1 MATTEKGTDFTK
13 IAVLAGGVI
22 VISIIGGYYV
32 FAPSDV
38 DTASSNLTTSNPSTG
53 GNLGKERTD
62 PNYNRLLQTF
72 NAQHSERA
80 DQTGDSFIST
90 LEASNPSDVDVT
102 DKPQAP
108 QYNWKEKQQTQQSK
122 SGSGSNDNGEK
133 AKQQKEQQ
141 KAITAVLTQLDKTRT
156 PVAGAQLASAW
167 GDSGQGGSGGQ
178 SAGGQNGSGQ
188 ATGGQSG
195 GAFSS
200 WTQSVYPQQA
210 SMGQNTGTA
219 NTKGQGK
226 QSKGARLIS
235 AYKRIPAIVDN
246 AMDSDD
252 LNSPTTAH
260 VPLGD
265 QKGATFYSNENRLA
279 GAGIRVHF
287 TGMEWNGVECKVDAY
302 SVDAETLK
310 ASIASDVNDRWF
322 THVIVPAVANGIGRT
337 GQLYEDSNSQM
348 ILTDNGNAYRSTGT
362 PNGKAIAGTIIGG
375 IGEQTGRVLEQQA
388 ARTPF
393 RQVTVDPNK
402 LIGIQFA
409 APVYE
414 SDCGDGILSQG
425 NNAPATQQQQTEP
438 QQLNA
443 VAPQQTQYAP
453 QQPQYAPQPYPQYS
467 DNSYRRGYY
476 R

>member
-13 IAVLAGGVI
+13 IGVMVGGV
-22 VISIIGGYYV
+22 VVVAIIAGYYV
-32 FAPSDV
+32 FSPSEV
-38 DTASSNLTTSNPSTG
+38 DTASSNLSTSNPSTG

-72 NAQHSERA
+72 NSQGSDRA
-80 DQTGDSFIST
+80 DQTGNSFIST
-90 LEASNPSDVDVT
+90 LEASNPSDVDTT
-102 DKPQAP
+102 DKQEAP
-108 QYNWKEKQQTQQSK
+108 KYNWQQQQQQRQTKTGNDSEDKEK
-122 SGSGSNDNGEK
+122 
-133 AKQQKEQQ
+133 ARQQKEHD
-141 KAITAVLTQLDKTRT
+141 KAVDALLAKLDQNRA
-156 PVAGAQLASAW
+156 PVPGAQLAVAW
-167 GDSGQGGSGGQ
+167 GGSGQGGAAQ
-178 SAGGQNGSGQ
+178 GQNGSGQ
-188 ATGGQSG
+188 SGTGNG
-195 GAFSS
+195 GNAFSG
-200 WTQSVYPQQA
+200 WTQSVYPQAA
-210 SMGQNTGTA
+210 SVTKSEGTEKA
-219 NTKGQGK
+219 QGK
-226 QSKGARLIS
+226 SKGARLIS
-235 AYKRIPAIVDN
+235 AYRRIPAIVDN

-265 QKGATFYSNENRLA
+265 QKGATFFSMDNKLA

-322 THVIVPAVANGIGRT
+322 THVIIPAVANGIGRT

-362 PNGKAIAGTIIGG
+362 PNGKAILGTIAGG
-375 IGEQTGRVLEQQA
+375 IGEQTGRVMEQQA

-414 SDCGDGILSQG
+414 SDCGEGILSQSS
-425 NNAPATQQQQTEP
+425 NAQPAQQQAQP
-438 QQLNA
+438 QLNA
-443 VAPQQTQYAP
+443 VAPQQ
-453 QQPQYAPQPYPQYS
+453 PQYAPPAYPQTPDYS
-467 DNSYRRGYY
+467 NRRGYY

>member
-1 MATTEKGTDFTK
+1 MATTEKGTDLKK
-13 IAVLAGGVI
+13 IGVMAGGVVI
-22 VISIIGGYYV
+22 VAIIGGYYF

-38 DTASSNLTTSNPSTG
+38 DTASSDIKSINPSTG
-53 GNLGKERTD
+53 GNLGRERTD

-72 NAQHSERA
+72 NTQGAERA
-80 DQTGDSFIST
+80 DQTGSSFIST
-90 LEASNPSDVDVT
+90 LEASNPSDVDVS
-102 DKPQAP
+102 DKPDKP
-108 QYNWKEKQQTQQSK
+108 QYNWNQQQQQRQVKQA
-122 SGSGSNDNGEK
+122 SGNNDNGEK
-133 AKQQKEQQ
+133 AKQQKEKD
-141 KAITAVLTQLDKTRT
+141 KAIDAMLAKLDSNRT

-167 GDSGQGGSGGQ
+167 GDSGQSGGTQ
-178 SAGGQNGSGQ
+178 NQNGGN
-188 ATGGQSG
+188 QSG
-195 GAFSS
+195 AGTNGNAFSG
-200 WTQSVYPQQA
+200 WTQSVYPQPA
-210 SMGQNTGTA
+210 SIAQNSGTGNA
-219 NTKGQGK
+219 KEQGK

-265 QKGATFYSNENRLA
+265 QKGATFYSKENRLA

-388 ARTPF
+388 TRTPF

-414 SDCGDGILSQG
+414 SDCGEGILSQN
-425 NNAPATQQQQTEP
+425 NNAPSTQQQEEP

-443 VAPQQTQYAP
+443 VAPQPQ
-453 QQPQYAPQPYPQYS
+453 QQPQYAPQPYPQPYPDYS
-467 DNSYRRGYY
+467 NRRGYY

>member
-13 IAVLAGGVI
+13 IGVIAGGVI
-22 VISIIGGYYV
+22 VVAIIGGYYV
-32 FAPSDV
+32 FSPSEV
-38 DTASSNLTTSNPSTG
+38 DTASSSLSTSNPSAG
-53 GNLGKERTD
+53 GNLGRERTD

-80 DQTGDSFIST
+80 DQTGNSFIST
-90 LEASNPSDVDVT
+90 LEASNPTAVDVT
-102 DKPQAP
+102 DKQVAP
-108 QYNWKEKQQTQQSK
+108 KYNWQEKTQPQSK
-122 SGSGSNDNGEK
+122 SDSGSSNDKEK
-133 AKQQKEQQ
+133 AKQQKEHD
-141 KAITAVLTQLDKTRT
+141 KAIDAVLAKLDQNRT

-167 GDSGQGGSGGQ
+167 GGSGSGGG
-178 SAGGQNGSGQ
+178 AQNPNG
-188 ATGGQSG
+188 GGQSG
-195 GAFSS
+195 IGNGGNAFSG
-200 WTQSVYPQQA
+200 WTQSVYPQPA
-210 SMGQNTGTA
+210 SVAQNGGTEKA
-219 NTKGQGK
+219 QGNK
-226 QSKGARLIS
+226 KSKGARLIS

-265 QKGATFYSNENRLA
+265 QKGATFYSQDNRLA

-388 ARTPF
+388 SRTPF

-414 SDCGDGILSQG
+414 SDCGEGILSQD
-425 NNAPATQQQQTEP
+425 NNAPATQQQ
-438 QQLNA
+438 A
-443 VAPQQTQYAP
+443 APQQIQAIAPQQP
-453 QQPQYAPQPYPQYS
+453 QQPQYAPQAYPQYPDYS
-467 DNSYRRGYY
+467 NRRGYY

>member
-13 IAVLAGGVI
+13 IGAIAGCVI
-22 VISIIGGYYV
+22 IVAILGGYYI
-32 FAPSDV
+32 FAPGDV
-38 DTASSNLTTSNPSTG
+38 DTASSNLSTSNPSAG

-62 PNYNRLLQTF
+62 PNYLLLLKTF
-72 NAQHSERA
+72 NAEHAERA
-80 DQTGDSFIST
+80 DQNGSSFIST
-90 LEASNPSDVDVT
+90 LEASNPSDVDIS
-102 DKPQAP
+102 DKQQSP
-108 QYNWKEKQQTQQSK
+108 QYNWKEKQQQQSK
-122 SGSGSNDNGEK
+122 SGSDSKENGEK
-133 AKQQKEQQ
+133 AKQQKEQD
-141 KAITAVLTQLDKTRT
+141 KAIAAVLAKLDQNRA

-167 GDSGQGGSGGQ
+167 GDSGQGGGAQ
-178 SAGGQNGSGQ
+178 SQNG
-188 ATGGQSG
+188 GGQSG
-195 GAFSS
+195 AGNNGSVFSG

-210 SMGQNTGTA
+210 SMSQNAATA
-219 NTKGQGK
+219 KTPDK

-235 AYKRIPAIVDN
+235 AYRRIPAIVDN

-260 VPLGD
+260 VPVGD
-265 QKGATFYSNENRLA
+265 QKGATFYSKENRLA

-287 TGMEWNGVECKVDAY
+287 TGMEWNGVECRVDAY

-310 ASIASDVNDRWF
+310 ASIASDVKDRWF

-348 ILTDNGNAYRSTGT
+348 ILTDSGNAYRSTGT

-414 SDCGDGILSQG
+414 SDCGDGILSQD
-425 NNAPATQQQQTEP
+425 NNAPSTQQQTEP

-443 VAPQQTQYAP
+443 IAPQ
-453 QQPQYAPQPYPQYS
+453 QQPQYAPQPYPQYP